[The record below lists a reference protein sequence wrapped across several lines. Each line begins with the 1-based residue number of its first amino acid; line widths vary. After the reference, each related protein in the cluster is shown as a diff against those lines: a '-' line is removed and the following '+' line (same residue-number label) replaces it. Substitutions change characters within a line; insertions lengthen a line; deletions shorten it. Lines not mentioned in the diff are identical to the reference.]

1 MDAAGYI
8 YTFMLHTH
16 THTHT
21 PMCVTILIKE
31 KGQRGSEVR
40 VHRRDCREENKE
52 GKQYNCILI
61 RI

>member
-1 MDAAGYI
+1 
-8 YTFMLHTH
+8 
-16 THTHT
+16 
-21 PMCVTILIKE
+21 MCVTILIKE